1 MRGAA
6 VPIEIRD
13 TPYFLISYPHTPRNG
28 EGSERDP
35 DLLVSK
41 FCDDLS
47 RCVEE
52 LTWRPERTHVGI
64 LDRAVWF
71 GDDWETGL
79 PEALCTCR
87 VLVPLYSPRYFQS
100 IHCGKEWSA
109 FADQPS
115 IPGTTARQAPP
126 IVPAIWEPVD
136 LKSVDSAA
144 VRAVPVEYFGLESY
158 EAHGIEGIINLA
170 AYRADYT
177 AVVRELARRIVA
189 AAQGLPASPRRVI
202 DYATLPSAF
211 DPEADLR
218 SADPRLRVTV
228 VAPHRGTLPSRRR
241 NALYYGMTAQ
251 DWAPY
256 QPASATPIAEFT
268 AGFARS
274 LRFHAHVDELSARE
288 ACLLSNEPPADPE
301 LLLID
306 PWAVTN
312 RACLAL
318 LSRFN
323 LADKP
328 WVQLVIPWN
337 PADTETEAESD
348 RLRRALRSA
357 LRRKLELGRATSVIA
372 VEGVPGFE
380 ELRTVLPGVILA
392 AVKQYL
398 AHARA
403 YPPPGKPMEKPL
415 WHGFTLSPPNPME
428 HTGG

>member
-1 MRGAA
+1 MTCIRLRRPEGGCVRGAA

-228 VAPHRGTLPSRRR
+228 VARDAVEAEVTAKALFLAGSHAARRE
-241 NALYYGMTAQ
+241 A
-251 DWAPY
+251 
-256 QPASATPIAEFT
+256 
-268 AGFARS
+268 
-274 LRFHAHVDELSARE
+274 DELSI
-288 ACLLSNEPPADPE
+288 PAV
-301 LLLID
+301 L
-306 PWAVTN
+306 VTESG
-312 RACLAL
+312 RTITAGGLA
-318 LSRFN
+318 
-323 LADKP
+323 
-328 WVQLVIPWN
+328 
-337 PADTETEAESD
+337 
-348 RLRRALRSA
+348 
-357 LRRKLELGRATSVIA
+357 
-372 VEGVPGFE
+372 
-380 ELRTVLPGVILA
+380 
-392 AVKQYL
+392 
-398 AHARA
+398 
-403 YPPPGKPMEKPL
+403 
-415 WHGFTLSPPNPME
+415 
-428 HTGG
+428 